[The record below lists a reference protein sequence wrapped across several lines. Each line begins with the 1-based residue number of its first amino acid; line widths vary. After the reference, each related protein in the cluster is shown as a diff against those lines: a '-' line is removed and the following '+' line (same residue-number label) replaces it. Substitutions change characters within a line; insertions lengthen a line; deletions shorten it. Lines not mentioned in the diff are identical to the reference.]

1 MGLPVVR
8 YAMRAGRTNVA
19 TLVGPDLASNR
30 ELGHR
35 NHVRDRIQFLSRIT
49 RTQHSRASET
59 QDEDKRDMGRRHAIL
74 AQSRM
79 GIVDSTRREWSCS
92 NAANEVKTTTKA
104 DAAGLESTGTEA

>member
-1 MGLPVVR
+1 MGSPVAR
-8 YAMRAGRTNVA
+8 YATRAGRTNVA

-49 RTQHSRASET
+49 RTRHSRASET

-79 GIVDSTRREWSCS
+79 GIVDSTRREWSS